1 MKQLLLAGAFASAVA
16 IAACSSGG
24 GGSSNGAPV
33 LPVSGSAVPT
43 AGPLSGTRGTISL
56 VIPTAKSSSASVRRA
71 QFVSSAALS
80 AVVTVNGG
88 VNASYDISGTSTY
101 CTPVSGGRACTLPIS
116 VPLGTTSATVSLQ
129 LWDHAGGTGTML
141 GSGSGNTTI
150 ANNATSFTVAVDVSP
165 VVAGVTLSL
174 LFPST
179 GLPRISIS
187 HVQTGTNAG
196 VMTMT
201 FTDPDGVVIPS
212 TSTSPFLVPVTLN
225 VADPSG
231 TVSLTQTT
239 ITNATQSTTVS
250 YTGGSTLGSSVTF
263 NALTGTTP
271 VGTLVSKTSGYQTN
285 FYLGL
290 TGTSFSKQPDEI
302 TVGSDGNLW
311 FAESHNW
318 AIGKMDTSGNLLG
331 EFNVPNAGSSP
342 GPLAITAGPVS
353 DPHVWY
359 TEPFEN
365 GGGLGDYSNVAVPS
379 GVAPGSAFFTGN
391 ANSQPVGIRS
401 LGSNIWM
408 SLQGTSQ
415 LFIFDTT
422 GAQVAGSP
430 VALAGGTGPNGL
442 AVGSDGNMYV
452 TGYFTNN
459 ILAFSPTAP
468 FTQVVNKTIPT
479 AGSSPIELD
488 SGPDGAIWFTEQIGG
503 KIGRLPIGGSIAEV
517 ALPANYGDPWEIVN
531 GSDGGIWF
539 TAYNNVTNFGQIIRI
554 DPATH
559 AFVAYQLQTTPQT
572 SYGLVSGPDGNLWA
586 TDFVG
591 SSIIRIQP

>member
-1 MKQLLLAGAFASAVA
+1 MKQLLLAGAFASAIA

-24 GGSSNGAPV
+24 GSSSPAPV
-33 LPVSGSAVPT
+33 LPASGSAVPT

-56 VIPTAKSSSASVRRA
+56 IIPTAKSSSASGRRA

-80 AVVTVNGG
+80 AVVSINGG
-88 VNASYDISGTSTY
+88 ANASYDITGTSTY
-101 CTPVSGGRACTLPIS
+101 CTAVPGGRACTIPVS
-116 VPLGTTSATVSLQ
+116 VPIGTTSASVNLK
-129 LWDHAGGTGTML
+129 LYDNINGTGTML
-141 GSGSGNTTI
+141 GAGTGSTTI
-150 ANNATSFTVAVDVSP
+150 ANNATSFTVAVDISP
-165 VVAGVTLSL
+165 VVANVAFSL
-174 LFPST
+174 LFSST
-179 GLPRISIS
+179 GLPRISIN
-187 HVQTGTNAG
+187 HVQTGINAG
-196 VMTMT
+196 AMTMT

-212 TSTSPFLVPVTLN
+212 NSSSSFLVPVTLS
-225 VADPSG
+225 VVDPSG
-231 TVSLTQTT
+231 TVSLTQTA
-239 ITNATQSTTVS
+239 ITNPTQTTSVS
-250 YTGGSTLGSSVTF
+250 YTGGSTLGASVTF
-263 NALTGTTP
+263 NAFTGTTP
-271 VGTLVSKTSGYQTN
+271 VGTLVSKTSGYQTS

-302 TVGSDGNLW
+302 TVGPDGNLW

-318 AIGKMDTSGNLLG
+318 AIGSMDTSGNLLG
-331 EFNVPNAGSSP
+331 EYNVPNAGSSP
-342 GPLAITAGPVS
+342 APLAITAGPTG
-353 DPHVWY
+353 DAHVWY

-379 GVAPGSAFFTGN
+379 GVAPGAAFFTGN
-391 ANSQPVGIRS
+391 ANSQPVGIRT
-401 LGSNIWM
+401 LGNNIWM
-408 SLQGTSQ
+408 SLQGTNQ
-415 LFIFDTT
+415 LYIFDTT

-479 AGSSPIELD
+479 AGSMPIEID
-488 SGPDGAIWFTEQIGG
+488 SGPDGAIWFTEQTGG
-503 KIGRLPIGGSIAEV
+503 KIGRLPIGGSITEFP
-517 ALPANYGDPWEIVN
+517 LPANYGAPFEIVN

-539 TAYNNVTNFGQIIRI
+539 TAVNNVTNFGQIMRI

-559 AFVAYQLQTTPQT
+559 AYVAYQLQNTNQT

-586 TDFVG
+586 TDFNG
-591 SSIIRIQP
+591 SAIIRIQP